1 MAAVQGYLELP
12 MHVSR
17 RTSAL
22 SLTALLLPPP
32 QSSAQ
37 ERRYAA
43 AEQCDCEHGG
53 VAAFCPCSCVSLLLQ
68 LLLRIQSIV
77 NAHHVNNRRLHNGCR
92 TAGDLD
98 GLQLLLNLVR
108 SPFCFLQGS
117 WCWLTLYPGAVSAC
131 CRH

>member
-17 RTSAL
+17 QTGAF

-53 VAAFCPCSCVSLLLQ
+53 VAAFCSCSCVFLLLQ
-68 LLLRIQSIV
+68 LLLQIHINVIV
-77 NAHHVNNRRLHNGCR
+77 HSVDNGRLHVGCR
-92 TAGDLD
+92 TATDLD
-98 GLQLLLNLVR
+98 GLQLLFDLVC
-108 SPFCFLQGS
+108 SPFCFLQG
-117 WCWLTLYPGAVSAC
+117 CWLTLYLGAVSAC